1 MAKPVIGIVS
11 VNTSN
16 KNMVV
21 WNKPVSTSIE
31 SYYVYRET
39 TVSNVYEKIGAVP
52 YDSLSVF
59 VDIQSAPNVKS
70 NKYKLSIFDRNG
82 QESALSDA
90 HKTMHLTI
98 NKGQNNTWNLIWE
111 AYEGFN
117 VSTYNIY
124 RGTGANALSFVDA
137 TSGSSTQYS
146 DLSVPAG
153 DVYYQMEVISPN
165 LVSPSKAPVSIQKS
179 KDSGNATASSLVSYN
194 SSRSNVA
201 TNVVSGIPEFGTENS
216 SIKLYPNPV
225 LNELRI
231 EYDGET
237 SFEIVN
243 LMGQVVLNG
252 NLNKN
257 TIVQTSTLSSG
268 VYLIKVRSGNSFEYK
283 KIIKE

>member
-1 MAKPVIGIVS
+1 
-11 VNTSN
+11 
-16 KNMVV
+16 
-21 WNKPVSTSIE
+21 
-31 SYYVYRET
+31 
-39 TVSNVYEKIGAVP
+39 
-52 YDSLSVF
+52 
-59 VDIQSAPNVKS
+59 
-70 NKYKLSIFDRNG
+70 
-82 QESALSDA
+82 
-90 HKTMHLTI
+90 MHLTI

-124 RGTGANALSFVDA
+124 RGTAANALSFVDA

-165 LVSPSKAPVSIQKS
+165 LVSPSKAPASIQKS
-179 KDSGNATASSLVSYN
+179 KNSGNSTASSLVSYN

-201 TNVVSGIPEFGTENS
+201 TNVVSGISEFGTENC

-252 NLNKN
+252 NLNKS
-257 TIVQTSTLSSG
+257 TIVQTSILSSG
-268 VYLIKVRSGNSFEYK
+268 VYMIKVRTGNSFEYR